1 MAPKS
6 IDGQRFKNPH
16 QWVWDYFALNLPNH
30 QKALEVKHMISKD
43 LARKLKNLVGL
54 KGKQLGRKIEA
65 QKRTIGNDR
74 LRARIILVNTAN
86 RVIRRYKSRG
96 NDETA

>member
-1 MAPKS
+1 MTIMA
-6 IDGQRFKNPH
+6 
-16 QWVWDYFALNLPNH
+16 
-30 QKALEVKHMISKD
+30 QKKGKIVISKD
-43 LARKLKNLVGL
+43 LVRKLKNLVNP
-54 KGKQLGRKIEA
+54 KGKELGRKIDA

>member
-1 MAPKS
+1 MRS
-6 IDGQRFKNPH
+6 R
-16 QWVWDYFALNLPNH
+16 VLAL
-30 QKALEVKHMISKD
+30 
-43 LARKLKNLVGL
+43 RLKNLVEHR
-54 KGKQLGRKIEA
+54 GKELGRKIDA